1 MRRPP
6 PSDTTPDATLLEKHP
21 ELEFHWRPGT
31 SHAFVLKNYEQFR
44 EYNGTNPIQW
54 KKPDAFR
61 RADRACGE
69 AVGTLAAFQKLA
81 TLASDDAFEM
91 NPGQGDAGERQT
103 LLMHMRL
110 ASQQLIMAQLQ
121 LERLMAVTE
130 YRWLQENVP
139 GDFTAMPASMRKQ
152 YTNTPLLLD
161 NKRFEGLRAVI
172 EDPAKAV
179 PLLEEG
185 VATQFEALEVA
196 INELE
201 QHMRQQGPL
210 FGLHDRG
217 FRMIA
222 TRDHSTCL
230 DVLLPHVRAQIGLVE
245 KELPTLGRFAVHA
258 MATHRNGQEVPPPPV
273 SYLDVPFKE
282 QAPVAVPNPNA
293 VDSVVRVDFKTKKPI
308 APSPENGPG
317 RS

>member
-6 PSDTTPDATLLEKHP
+6 PSDIAPDATLLEKYP
-21 ELEFHWRPGT
+21 ELEFHWRPDT

-44 EYNGTNPIQW
+44 EYHGTDPIKW
-54 KKPDAFR
+54 KKPDSFS

-81 TLASDDAFEM
+81 TLASDDAFEV
-91 NPGQGDAGERQT
+91 NPGHGDAGERQT

-121 LERLMAVTE
+121 LERLMAVSE

-139 GDFTAMPASMRKQ
+139 GDFTAMPVHLRKQ
-152 YTNTPLLLD
+152 YTNTPILLD

-172 EDPAKAV
+172 EDPAQAV

-196 INELE
+196 INELD
-201 QHMRQQGPL
+201 QYMRQQGPL

-217 FRMIA
+217 FRMVA

-230 DVLLPHVRAQIGLVE
+230 DMLLPHARDQITLVE

-282 QAPVAVPNPNA
+282 PTPAAIPNPNA
-293 VDSVVRVDFKTKKPI
+293 VDSVVRVDFKAKRPI
-308 APSPENGPG
+308 AQSSEDGHG
-317 RS
+317 RN